1 MNFLPQ
7 LLGILAAVLILAV
20 VIEMLRRR
28 RMRERHAFWW
38 LGAGLIALIAGA
50 FPSLLDGIAGALG
63 IAVPLNLVF
72 FASAAVL
79 FLVCLQH
86 SSELSEQEERLRTL
100 TEEAAL
106 ANERVRALTE
116 RVEALEGDSPRPGAA
131 D

>member
-1 MNFLPQ
+1 MTFLPQ
-7 LLGILAAVLILAV
+7 LLGILAAVLIIGV

-38 LGAGLIALIAGA
+38 LGAGLIALIAGI
-50 FPSLLDGIAGALG
+50 FPSVLDAIAGALG

-86 SSELSEQEERLRTL
+86 SSELSEQEERIRTL

-106 ANERVRALTE
+106 GNERVRVLSE
-116 RVEALEGDSPRPGAA
+116 RLDALEAGVEKPRSSE
-131 D
+131 